1 MSVMRSA
8 TGGILSYMTRHRTA
22 ANLFLLIM
30 LLAGAVSFPQ
40 MRAQFFPDVIID
52 NVTVSVR
59 WDGAGPEDV
68 DRAIVQIVEP
78 ALLGIEGV
86 MSTSSTSSEGSAR
99 IRMEFEPGWDMAR
112 GTDDTQIAVD
122 SVASQFPED
131 ADDPRVARGFW
142 RDRVTDV
149 VISGPVGIEQ
159 LALFADEFVTRLF
172 ATGVTRASIRG
183 VAAGSTIVEVD
194 SLSLIRNDVSMAQI
208 ASAIAEEAQA
218 DPAGD
223 VAGAARIRTGVAKRG
238 ARDIGEIVLRSNADG
253 SALTVADVATVIEEG
268 VDRDRA
274 YFVGGASAISIRID
288 RSDQGDAIEIQ
299 AQVQEVAEAMI
310 ETLPPEVKVELI
322 RTRSEVISARLSIL
336 LENGLQGLGLVLL
349 LLFLFLNVRT
359 AFWVA
364 AGIPAAMSAAI
375 ALMYLSGLT
384 INIISLFA
392 LIITLGIVVDD
403 AIVIGEHA
411 DFRARVLGEVPM
423 EAAENA
429 AKRMFTPVFSATLTT
444 VIAFF
449 GLVAIG
455 GRFGDLI
462 ADIPFTVIVVLIA
475 SLAECFLVL
484 PNHMAHSITNS
495 NIIRWYD
502 WPSHIMNYLLDQFKK
517 FLFRPFIRFVI
528 WARYPVFAA
537 VVLALASQAVL
548 FINGDVQWRF
558 FNAPERSSITG
569 NFAMTPGAKRAD
581 SIVQM
586 RAFQTAVEE
595 VGATYEEKYGR
606 NPVDFAMAEI
616 GGNTG
621 RGLAGADT
629 KDPDQLGSIAV
640 ELIDADLRPYSSFA
654 FVADLQDAVRR
665 HPQVE
670 TISFRGWR
678 SGPGGDALDVQFSGA
693 NAETL
698 KAASE
703 ALKSALA
710 QYPEVSAVEDT
721 LAYDKEELILELT
734 AQGQSLGLTIDA
746 LGRVLR
752 NRLNG
757 MEAASF
763 PDGPRSAT
771 IRVEVPAG
779 ELTADFTD
787 RMLIR
792 TGTGDYVPLADIVT
806 VQQRT
811 GFSTVRRENGIQVI
825 SVTGDISEDDPVRAQ
840 AIITELEQT
849 ILPKIA
855 EETQVA
861 FNLAGLA
868 EQEDDFRNDATR
880 GLVLTL
886 AGIFMTLAWIFSSW
900 TRPLVVMAIIPFG
913 LVGTIFGHWW
923 HDIPMSLFSVI
934 GLIGMV
940 GIIINDS
947 IVLVTT
953 IDEYSKERGLFPAIL
968 DGVTDRLRPVLL
980 TTLTTVLGLS
990 PLLYET
996 SSAAQFLKPTV
1007 ITLVYGLGFGVV
1019 LVLIVVP
1026 ALMAMQA
1033 DVGAQVASFKRAWRG
1048 LSRGRG
1054 PRLPFAAAV
1063 VLVLA
1068 VFAMTLGS
1076 VMFNG
1081 GLPTLVLGLPMAA
1094 VLAPLQMGFV
1104 LFLVGS
1110 ACVLVAVYA
1119 LSALVLVLQLKR

>member
-86 MSTSSTSSEGSAR
+86 TSTSSTSSEGSAR

-112 GTDDTQIAVD
+112 GTDDTQLAVD

-149 VISGPVGIEQ
+149 VISGPVGVEQ

-194 SLSLIRNDVSMAQI
+194 SLSLIRNDISMAQI

-299 AQVQEVAEAMI
+299 AQVQGVAEAMI

-495 NIIRWYD
+495 SSIRWYD

-517 FLFRPFIRFVI
+517 LLFRPFIRFVI

-569 NFAMTPGAKRAD
+569 NFAMAPGAKRAD
-581 SIVQM
+581 SIAQM

-855 EETQVA
+855 EEIQVA

-1054 PRLPFAAAV
+1054 PRLPFATAV

-1076 VMFNG
+1076 AMLNG
-1081 GLPTLVLGLPMAA
+1081 GLPTLVLSLPMAA

-1119 LSALVLVLQLKR
+1119 LSALVLALQLKR

>member
-149 VISGPVGIEQ
+149 VISGPAGIEQ

-495 NIIRWYD
+495 NSIRWYD

-840 AIITELEQT
+840 AIITELEKT

>member
-1 MSVMRSA
+1 MSVMRNA

-22 ANLFLLIM
+22 ANLLLLIM

-40 MRAQFFPDVIID
+40 MRAQFFPDVVID

-86 MSTSSTSSEGSAR
+86 TSTSATSSEGSAR

-131 ADDPRVARGFW
+131 ADDPSVNRGFW

-149 VISGPVGIEQ
+149 VISGPVGVEQ

-172 ATGVTRASIRG
+172 AVGVTRSSIRG
-183 VAAGSTIVEVD
+183 IAAGSTIVEVD
-194 SLSLIRNDVSMAQI
+194 SLSLIRHDVSMAQI
-208 ASAIAEEAQA
+208 ASAIGEEANA

-223 VAGAARIRTGVAKRG
+223 VAGSARIRTGVAKRS
-238 ARDIGEIVLRSNADG
+238 ARDVAEIVLRSNADG
-253 SALTVADVATVIEEG
+253 SGLTVGDVASVIEEG
-268 VDRDRA
+268 VDRNRA
-274 YFVGGASAISIRID
+274 YFVSDAPAISIRID

-299 AQVQEVAEAMI
+299 AQVQAVAKVMM
-310 ETLPPEVKVELI
+310 ETLPPQVNIELI
-322 RTRSEVISARLSIL
+322 RTRSEAISARLAML

-364 AGIPAAMSAAI
+364 AGIPAAMAAAI

-384 INIISLFA
+384 INMISLFA

-403 AIVIGEHA
+403 AIVVGEHA
-411 DFRARVLGEVPM
+411 DFRARVLGETPM
-423 EAAENA
+423 VAAENA

-475 SLAECFLVL
+475 SLVECFLVL
-484 PNHMAHSITNS
+484 PNHMAHSISTGS
-495 NIIRWYD
+495 RIRWYD
-502 WPSHIMNYLLDQFKK
+502 LPSNMMNYLLDQFKK

-558 FNAPERSSITG
+558 FNAPERGSVTG
-569 NFAMTPGAKRAD
+569 NFAMAPGAKRAD
-581 SIVQM
+581 SIAQM
-586 RAFQTAVEE
+586 QAFQKAVEE
-595 VGATYEEKYGR
+595 VGATYTAKYGR
-606 NPVDFAMAEI
+606 SPIDFAMAEI

-629 KDPDQLGSIAV
+629 KEPDQLGSIAV

-665 HPQVE
+665 HPLVE

-693 NAETL
+693 SAQTL

-703 ALKSALA
+703 ALQTALT
-710 QYPEVSAVEDT
+710 QYPEVSAVEDN

-734 AQGQSLGLTIDA
+734 PQGQSLGLTIDT
-746 LGRVLR
+746 LGRILR

-757 MEAASF
+757 IEAASF

-792 TGTGDYVPLADIVT
+792 TAAGDYVPLADIVT
-806 VQQRT
+806 VQQRS

-825 SVTGDISEDDPVRAQ
+825 SVTGDISEDDPARAQ
-840 AIITELEQT
+840 AIMAELERT
-849 ILPKIA
+849 VLPKIA

-913 LVGTIFGHWW
+913 LVGTIYGHWW
-923 HDIPMSLFSVI
+923 HEVPLSLFSVI

-953 IDEYSKERGLFPAIL
+953 IDEYAKERGLYPAIL

-980 TTLTTVLGLS
+980 TTLTTILGLS

-996 SSAAQFLKPTV
+996 SSQAQFLKPTV
-1007 ITLVYGLGFGVV
+1007 ITLVYGLGFGVI

-1033 DVGAQVASFKRAWRG
+1033 DVGAQVASFKRALRG
-1048 LSRGRG
+1048 LLRGRG
-1054 PRLPFAAAV
+1054 PRLPFALALVAVLGVFAVTLGWVMLSGSLPV
-1063 VLVLA
+1063 VL
-1068 VFAMTLGS
+1068 LG
-1076 VMFNG
+1076 MP
-1081 GLPTLVLGLPMAA
+1081 LAA
-1094 VLAPLQMGFV
+1094 VLAPLQMGFLLFLAGSAVV
-1104 LFLVGS
+1104 LF
-1110 ACVLVAVYA
+1110 AVYA
-1119 LSALVLVLQLKR
+1119 LSALVLALQLKR

>member
-149 VISGPVGIEQ
+149 VISGPAGIEQ

-299 AQVQEVAEAMI
+299 AQVQGVAEAMI

-495 NIIRWYD
+495 NSIRWYD

-840 AIITELEQT
+840 AIITELEKT

-1119 LSALVLVLQLKR
+1119 LSALVLALQLKR

>member
-1 MSVMRSA
+1 MSVMRNA

-22 ANLFLLIM
+22 ANLLLLIM

-40 MRAQFFPDVIID
+40 MRAQFFPDVVID

-86 MSTSSTSSEGSAR
+86 TSTSATSSEGSAR

-131 ADDPRVARGFW
+131 ADDPSVNRGFW

-149 VISGPVGIEQ
+149 VISGPVGVEQ

-172 ATGVTRASIRG
+172 AVGVTRSSIRG
-183 VAAGSTIVEVD
+183 IAAGSTIVEVD
-194 SLSLIRNDVSMAQI
+194 SLSLIRHDVSMAQI
-208 ASAIAEEAQA
+208 ASAIGEEANA

-223 VAGAARIRTGVAKRG
+223 VAGSARIRTGVAKRS
-238 ARDIGEIVLRSNADG
+238 ARDVAEIVLRSNADG
-253 SALTVADVATVIEEG
+253 SGLTVGDVASVIEEG
-268 VDRDRA
+268 VDRNRA
-274 YFVGGASAISIRID
+274 YFVSDAPAISIRID

-299 AQVQEVAEAMI
+299 AQVQGVAKVMM
-310 ETLPPEVKVELI
+310 ETLPPLVNIELI
-322 RTRSEVISARLSIL
+322 RTRSEAISARLAML

-364 AGIPAAMSAAI
+364 AGIPAAMAAAI

-384 INIISLFA
+384 INMISLFA

-403 AIVIGEHA
+403 AIVVGEHA
-411 DFRARVLGEVPM
+411 DFRARVLGETPM
-423 EAAENA
+423 VAAENA

-475 SLAECFLVL
+475 SLVECFLVL
-484 PNHMAHSITNS
+484 PNHMAHSISTGS
-495 NIIRWYD
+495 RIRWYD
-502 WPSHIMNYLLDQFKK
+502 LPSNMMNYLLDQFKK

-558 FNAPERSSITG
+558 FNAPERGSVTG
-569 NFAMTPGAKRAD
+569 NFAMAPGAKRAD
-581 SIVQM
+581 SIAQM
-586 RAFQTAVEE
+586 QAFQKAVEE
-595 VGATYEEKYGR
+595 VGATYTAKYGR
-606 NPVDFAMAEI
+606 SPIDFAMAEI

-629 KDPDQLGSIAV
+629 KEPDQLGSIAV

-665 HPQVE
+665 HPLVE

-693 NAETL
+693 SAQTL

-703 ALKSALA
+703 ALQTALT

-734 AQGQSLGLTIDA
+734 PQGQSLGLTIDT
-746 LGRVLR
+746 LGRTLR

-757 MEAASF
+757 IEAASF

-792 TGTGDYVPLADIVT
+792 TAAGDYVPLADIVT
-806 VQQRT
+806 VQQRS

-840 AIITELEQT
+840 AIVAELEET

-913 LVGTIFGHWW
+913 LVGTIYGHWW
-923 HDIPMSLFSVI
+923 HEVPLSLFSVI

-953 IDEYSKERGLFPAIL
+953 IDEYAKERGLYPAIL

-996 SSAAQFLKPTV
+996 SSQAQFLKPTV
-1007 ITLVYGLGFGVV
+1007 ITLVYGLGFGVI

-1033 DVGAQVASFKRAWRG
+1033 DVGAQVASFKRALRG
-1048 LSRGRG
+1048 LLRGRG
-1054 PRLPFAAAV
+1054 PRLPFALALVAVLGVFAVTLGWVMLSGSLPV
-1063 VLVLA
+1063 VL
-1068 VFAMTLGS
+1068 LG
-1076 VMFNG
+1076 MP
-1081 GLPTLVLGLPMAA
+1081 LAA
-1094 VLAPLQMGFV
+1094 VLAPLQMGFLLFLAGSAVV
-1104 LFLVGS
+1104 LF
-1110 ACVLVAVYA
+1110 AVYA
-1119 LSALVLVLQLKR
+1119 LSALVLALQLKR

>member
-1 MSVMRSA
+1 MSVMRNA

-22 ANLFLLIM
+22 ANLLLLIM

-68 DRAIVQIVEP
+68 DRAIVQILEP
-78 ALLGIEGV
+78 VLLGIEGV
-86 MSTSSTSSEGSAR
+86 TSTSAKSSEGSAR
-99 IRMEFEPGWDMAR
+99 ILMEFEPGWDMAR

-122 SVASQFPED
+122 SVANQFPDD
-131 ADDPRVARGFW
+131 ADDPRVSRGFW

-149 VISGPVGIEQ
+149 VISGPVGVEQ

-172 ATGVTRASIRG
+172 AAGVTRSSIRG

-194 SLSLIRNDVSMAQI
+194 SLSLIRHDVSMAQI
-208 ASAIAEEAQA
+208 ASAIGEEAKA

-223 VAGAARIRTGVAKRG
+223 VAGSARIRTGVAKRS
-238 ARDIGEIVLRSNADG
+238 ARDVAEIVLRSNADG
-253 SALTVADVATVIEEG
+253 SGLTVGDVASVIEEG
-268 VDRDRA
+268 VDRNRA
-274 YFVGGASAISIRID
+274 YFVGDASAISIRID
-288 RSDQGDAIEIQ
+288 RSNQGDAIEIQ
-299 AQVQEVAEAMI
+299 AQVQGVAEAMM
-310 ETLPPEVKVELI
+310 ETLPPQVNVELI
-322 RTRSEVISARLSIL
+322 RTRSEAISARLAML

-364 AGIPAAMSAAI
+364 AGIPAAMAAAI

-384 INIISLFA
+384 INMISLFA

-403 AIVIGEHA
+403 AIVVGEHA
-411 DFRARVLGEVPM
+411 DFRARVLGETPM
-423 EAAENA
+423 VAAENA

-484 PNHMAHSITNS
+484 PNHMAHSISTS
-495 NIIRWYD
+495 GRIRWYD
-502 WPSHIMNYLLDQFKK
+502 LPSHMMNYLLDQFKK
-517 FLFRPFIRFVI
+517 FLFRPFIRFII

-558 FNAPERSSITG
+558 FNAPERGSVTG
-569 NFAMTPGAKRAD
+569 NFAMAPGATRAD
-581 SIVQM
+581 SIAQM
-586 RAFQTAVEE
+586 QAFQKAVEE
-595 VGATYEEKYGR
+595 VGATYTEKYGR
-606 NPVDFAMAEI
+606 SPVDFAMAEI

-629 KDPDQLGSIAV
+629 KEPDQLGSIAV

-665 HPQVE
+665 HPLVE

-693 NAETL
+693 SAQTL

-703 ALKSALA
+703 ALQTALA

-734 AQGQSLGLTIDA
+734 PQGQSLGLTIDT
-746 LGRVLR
+746 LGRILR

-757 MEAASF
+757 IEAASF

-771 IRVEVPAG
+771 IRVEVPTG

-792 TGTGDYVPLADIVT
+792 TAAGDYVPLADIVT
-806 VQQRT
+806 VQQRS

-825 SVTGDISEDDPVRAQ
+825 SVTGDISEDDPARAQ
-840 AIITELEQT
+840 SIIAELEET

-913 LVGTIFGHWW
+913 LVGTIYGHWW
-923 HDIPMSLFSVI
+923 HEIPLSLFSVI

-953 IDEYSKERGLFPAIL
+953 IDEYAKERGLFPAIL

-996 SSAAQFLKPTV
+996 SSQAQFLKPTV
-1007 ITLVYGLGFGVV
+1007 ITLVYGLGFGVI

-1033 DVGAQVASFKRAWRG
+1033 DVGAQVASFKRALRG
-1048 LSRGRG
+1048 LLRGRG
-1054 PRLPFAAAV
+1054 PRLPFALALVAV
-1063 VLVLA
+1063 LGIFA
-1068 VFAMTLGS
+1068 VTLGW
-1076 VMFNG
+1076 VMLSG
-1081 GLPTLVLGLPMAA
+1081 GLPVVLLGMPLAA

-1104 LFLVGS
+1104 LFLAGS
-1110 ACVLVAVYA
+1110 AVVLFAVYA
-1119 LSALVLVLQLKR
+1119 LSALVLALQLKR

>member
-149 VISGPVGIEQ
+149 VISGPAGIEQ

-299 AQVQEVAEAMI
+299 AQVQGVAEAMI

-495 NIIRWYD
+495 NSIRWYD

-1119 LSALVLVLQLKR
+1119 LSALVLALQLKR

>member
-1 MSVMRSA
+1 MSVMRKA

-22 ANLFLLIM
+22 ANLLLLIM

-68 DRAIVQIVEP
+68 DRAIVQILEP
-78 ALLGIEGV
+78 VLLGIEGV
-86 MSTSSTSSEGSAR
+86 TSTSAKSSEGSAR
-99 IRMEFEPGWDMAR
+99 ILMEFEPGWDMAR

-122 SVASQFPED
+122 SVANQFPGD
-131 ADDPRVARGFW
+131 ADDPRVSRGFW

-149 VISGPVGIEQ
+149 VISGPVGVEQ

-172 ATGVTRASIRG
+172 AAGVTRSSIRG

-194 SLSLIRNDVSMAQI
+194 SLSLIRYDVSMAQI
-208 ASAIAEEAQA
+208 ASAIGEEAKA

-223 VAGAARIRTGVAKRG
+223 VAGSARIRTGVAKRS
-238 ARDIGEIVLRSNADG
+238 ARDVAEIVLRSNADG
-253 SALTVADVATVIEEG
+253 SGLTVGDVASVIEEG
-268 VDRDRA
+268 VDRNRA
-274 YFVGGASAISIRID
+274 YFVGDASAISIRID
-288 RSDQGDAIEIQ
+288 RSNQGDAIEIQ
-299 AQVQEVAEAMI
+299 AQVQGVAEAMM
-310 ETLPPEVKVELI
+310 ETLPPQVNVELI
-322 RTRSEVISARLSIL
+322 RTRSEAISARLAML

-364 AGIPAAMSAAI
+364 AGIPAAMAAAI

-384 INIISLFA
+384 INMISLFA

-403 AIVIGEHA
+403 AIVVGEHA
-411 DFRARVLGEVPM
+411 DFRARVLGETPM
-423 EAAENA
+423 VAAENA

-484 PNHMAHSITNS
+484 PNHMAHSISTS
-495 NIIRWYD
+495 GRIRWYD
-502 WPSHIMNYLLDQFKK
+502 LPSHMMNYLLDQFKK
-517 FLFRPFIRFVI
+517 FLFRPFIRFII

-558 FNAPERSSITG
+558 FNAPERGSVTG
-569 NFAMTPGAKRAD
+569 NFAMAPGATRAD
-581 SIVQM
+581 SIAQM
-586 RAFQTAVEE
+586 QAFQKAVEE
-595 VGATYEEKYGR
+595 VGATYTEKYGR
-606 NPVDFAMAEI
+606 SPVDFAMAEI

-629 KDPDQLGSIAV
+629 KEPDQLGSIAV

-665 HPQVE
+665 HPLVE

-693 NAETL
+693 SAQTL

-703 ALKSALA
+703 ALQTALA

-734 AQGQSLGLTIDA
+734 PQGQSLGLTIDT
-746 LGRVLR
+746 LGRILR

-757 MEAASF
+757 IEAASF

-771 IRVEVPAG
+771 IRVEVPTG

-792 TGTGDYVPLADIVT
+792 TAAGDYVPLADIVT
-806 VQQRT
+806 VQQRS

-825 SVTGDISEDDPVRAQ
+825 SVTGDISEDDPARAQ
-840 AIITELEQT
+840 AIIAELEET

-913 LVGTIFGHWW
+913 LVGTIYGHWW
-923 HDIPMSLFSVI
+923 HEIPLSLFSVI

-953 IDEYSKERGLFPAIL
+953 IDEYAKERGLFPAIL

-996 SSAAQFLKPTV
+996 SSQAQFLKPTV
-1007 ITLVYGLGFGVV
+1007 ITLVYGLGFGVI

-1033 DVGAQVASFKRAWRG
+1033 DVGAQVASFKRALRG
-1048 LSRGRG
+1048 LLRGRG
-1054 PRLPFAAAV
+1054 PRLPFALALVAV
-1063 VLVLA
+1063 LGIFA
-1068 VFAMTLGS
+1068 VTLGW
-1076 VMFNG
+1076 VMLSG
-1081 GLPTLVLGLPMAA
+1081 GLPVVLLGMPLAA

-1104 LFLVGS
+1104 LFLAGS
-1110 ACVLVAVYA
+1110 AVVLFAVYA
-1119 LSALVLVLQLKR
+1119 LSALVLALQLKR

>member
-149 VISGPVGIEQ
+149 VISGPAGIEQ

-253 SALTVADVATVIEEG
+253 STLTVVDVAAVIEEG

-495 NIIRWYD
+495 NSIRWYD

-581 SIVQM
+581 SITQM

-1110 ACVLVAVYA
+1110 AGVLVAVYA
-1119 LSALVLVLQLKR
+1119 LSALVLALQLKR

>member
-1 MSVMRSA
+1 MSVMRNA

-22 ANLFLLIM
+22 ANLLLLIM

-86 MSTSSTSSEGSAR
+86 TGTSSASSEGSAR

-112 GTDDTQIAVD
+112 GTADTQIAVD
-122 SVASQFPED
+122 SVANQFPED
-131 ADDPRVARGFW
+131 ADDPRVTRGFW

-149 VISGPVGIEQ
+149 VISGPVGVEQ
-159 LALFADEFVTRLF
+159 LALFADEFVARLF

-194 SLSLIRNDVSMAQI
+194 SLSLIRHDVSMAQI

-238 ARDIGEIVLRSNADG
+238 ARDIGKIVLRSNADG
-253 SALTVADVATVIEEG
+253 SALTVANVATVIEEG

-274 YFVGGASAISIRID
+274 YFVGQSSAISIRID

-310 ETLPPEVKVELI
+310 EILPPEVKVELI
-322 RTRSEVISARLSIL
+322 RTRSEAISARLSIL

-364 AGIPAAMSAAI
+364 AGIPAAMAAAI

-384 INIISLFA
+384 INMISLFA

-403 AIVIGEHA
+403 AIVVGEHA
-411 DFRARVLGEVPM
+411 DFRARVLGEAPM
-423 EAAENA
+423 AAAENA

-484 PNHMAHSITNS
+484 PNHMAHSITTS
-495 NIIRWYD
+495 SRIRWYD

-517 FLFRPFIRFVI
+517 LLFRPFIRLVI

-558 FNAPERSSITG
+558 FNAPEQGSVTG
-569 NFAMTPGAKRAD
+569 NFAMAPGATRAD
-581 SIVQM
+581 SIAQM

-595 VGATYEEKYGR
+595 VGATYEKKYGR

-654 FVADLQDAVRR
+654 FVADLQDAVRS

-734 AQGQSLGLTIDA
+734 PQGQSLGLTIDA

-757 MEAASF
+757 IEAASF

-792 TGTGDYVPLADIVT
+792 TAAGEYVPLADIVT

-811 GFSTVRRENGIQVI
+811 GFSTVRRQNGIQVI
-825 SVTGDISEDDPVRAQ
+825 SVTGDISEDDPARAQ
-840 AIITELEQT
+840 AILTELVQT
-849 ILPKIA
+849 VLPRIA

-868 EQEDDFRNDATR
+868 EQEDDFRNDAMR

-923 HDIPMSLFSVI
+923 HDIPLSLFSVI

-996 SSAAQFLKPTV
+996 SSQAQFLKPTV
-1007 ITLVYGLGFGVV
+1007 ITLVYGLGFGFV

-1048 LSRGRG
+1048 LSRGCG

-1081 GLPTLVLGLPMAA
+1081 GLPTLMLGLPMAA

-1119 LSALVLVLQLKR
+1119 LSALVLALQLKR

>member
-149 VISGPVGIEQ
+149 VISGPAGIEQ

-495 NIIRWYD
+495 NSIRWYD

-792 TGTGDYVPLADIVT
+792 TGTGNYVPLADIVT

>member
-112 GTDDTQIAVD
+112 GTDDTQLAVD

-149 VISGPVGIEQ
+149 VISGPVGVEQ

-299 AQVQEVAEAMI
+299 AQVQGVAEAMI

-495 NIIRWYD
+495 TSIRWYD

-569 NFAMTPGAKRAD
+569 NFAMAPGAKRAD
-581 SIVQM
+581 SIAQM

-855 EETQVA
+855 EEIQVA

-1054 PRLPFAAAV
+1054 PRLPFATAV

-1076 VMFNG
+1076 AMLNG
-1081 GLPTLVLGLPMAA
+1081 GLPTLVLSLPMAA

-1119 LSALVLVLQLKR
+1119 LSALVLALQLKR

>member
-1 MSVMRSA
+1 
-8 TGGILSYMTRHRTA
+8 
-22 ANLFLLIM
+22 
-30 LLAGAVSFPQ
+30 
-40 MRAQFFPDVIID
+40 
-52 NVTVSVR
+52 
-59 WDGAGPEDV
+59 
-68 DRAIVQIVEP
+68 
-78 ALLGIEGV
+78 
-86 MSTSSTSSEGSAR
+86 
-99 IRMEFEPGWDMAR
+99 
-112 GTDDTQIAVD
+112 
-122 SVASQFPED
+122 
-131 ADDPRVARGFW
+131 
-142 RDRVTDV
+142 
-149 VISGPVGIEQ
+149 
-159 LALFADEFVTRLF
+159 
-172 ATGVTRASIRG
+172 
-183 VAAGSTIVEVD
+183 
-194 SLSLIRNDVSMAQI
+194 
-208 ASAIAEEAQA
+208 
-218 DPAGD
+218 
-223 VAGAARIRTGVAKRG
+223 
-238 ARDIGEIVLRSNADG
+238 
-253 SALTVADVATVIEEG
+253 
-268 VDRDRA
+268 
-274 YFVGGASAISIRID
+274 
-288 RSDQGDAIEIQ
+288 
-299 AQVQEVAEAMI
+299 
-310 ETLPPEVKVELI
+310 
-322 RTRSEVISARLSIL
+322 
-336 LENGLQGLGLVLL
+336 
-349 LLFLFLNVRT
+349 
-359 AFWVA
+359 
-364 AGIPAAMSAAI
+364 
-375 ALMYLSGLT
+375 
-384 INIISLFA
+384 
-392 LIITLGIVVDD
+392 
-403 AIVIGEHA
+403 
-411 DFRARVLGEVPM
+411 
-423 EAAENA
+423 
-429 AKRMFTPVFSATLTT
+429 
-444 VIAFF
+444 
-449 GLVAIG
+449 
-455 GRFGDLI
+455 
-462 ADIPFTVIVVLIA
+462 
-475 SLAECFLVL
+475 
-484 PNHMAHSITNS
+484 
-495 NIIRWYD
+495 
-502 WPSHIMNYLLDQFKK
+502 MNYLLDQFKK

-569 NFAMTPGAKRAD
+569 NFAMAPGAKRAD
-581 SIVQM
+581 SIAQM

-1063 VLVLA
+1063 VAVLT

-1119 LSALVLVLQLKR
+1119 LSALVLALQLKR

>member
-112 GTDDTQIAVD
+112 GTDDTQLAVD

-149 VISGPVGIEQ
+149 VISGPVGVEQ

-299 AQVQEVAEAMI
+299 AQVQEVAEAMN

-495 NIIRWYD
+495 TSIRWYD

-569 NFAMTPGAKRAD
+569 NFAMAPGAKRAD
-581 SIVQM
+581 SIAQM

-1054 PRLPFAAAV
+1054 PRLPFATAV

-1076 VMFNG
+1076 AMLNG
-1081 GLPTLVLGLPMAA
+1081 GLPTLVLSLPMAA

-1119 LSALVLVLQLKR
+1119 LSALVLALQLKR

>member
-1 MSVMRSA
+1 MSVMRNA

-22 ANLFLLIM
+22 ANLLLLIM

-40 MRAQFFPDVIID
+40 MRAQFFPDVVID

-86 MSTSSTSSEGSAR
+86 TSTSATSSEGSAR

-131 ADDPRVARGFW
+131 ADDPSVNRGFW

-149 VISGPVGIEQ
+149 VISGPVGVEQ

-172 ATGVTRASIRG
+172 AVGVTRSSIRG
-183 VAAGSTIVEVD
+183 IAAGSTIVEVD
-194 SLSLIRNDVSMAQI
+194 SLSLIRHDVSMAQI
-208 ASAIAEEAQA
+208 ASAIGEEANA

-223 VAGAARIRTGVAKRG
+223 VAGSARIRTGVAKRS
-238 ARDIGEIVLRSNADG
+238 ARDVAEIVLRSNADG
-253 SALTVADVATVIEEG
+253 SGLTVGDVASVIEEG
-268 VDRDRA
+268 VDRNRA
-274 YFVGGASAISIRID
+274 YFVSDAPAISIRID

-299 AQVQEVAEAMI
+299 AQVQGVAKVMM
-310 ETLPPEVKVELI
+310 ETLPPQVNIELI
-322 RTRSEVISARLSIL
+322 RTRSEAISARLAML

-364 AGIPAAMSAAI
+364 AGIPAAMAAAI

-384 INIISLFA
+384 INMISLFA

-403 AIVIGEHA
+403 AIVVGEHA
-411 DFRARVLGEVPM
+411 DFRARVLGETPM
-423 EAAENA
+423 VAAENA

-475 SLAECFLVL
+475 SLVECFLVL
-484 PNHMAHSITNS
+484 PNHMAHSISTGS
-495 NIIRWYD
+495 RIRWYD
-502 WPSHIMNYLLDQFKK
+502 LPSNMMNYLLDQFKK

-558 FNAPERSSITG
+558 FNAPERGSVTG
-569 NFAMTPGAKRAD
+569 NFAMAPGAKRAD
-581 SIVQM
+581 SIAQM
-586 RAFQTAVEE
+586 QAFQKAVEE
-595 VGATYEEKYGR
+595 VGATYTAKYGR
-606 NPVDFAMAEI
+606 SPIDFAMAEI

-629 KDPDQLGSIAV
+629 KEPDQLGSIAV

-665 HPQVE
+665 HPLVE

-693 NAETL
+693 SAQTL

-703 ALKSALA
+703 ALQTALT

-734 AQGQSLGLTIDA
+734 PQGQSLGLTIDT
-746 LGRVLR
+746 LGRILR

-757 MEAASF
+757 IEAASF

-792 TGTGDYVPLADIVT
+792 TAAGDYVPLADIVT
-806 VQQRT
+806 VQQRS

-825 SVTGDISEDDPVRAQ
+825 SVTGDISEDDPARAQ
-840 AIITELEQT
+840 AIMAELEKT

-913 LVGTIFGHWW
+913 LVGTIYGHWW
-923 HDIPMSLFSVI
+923 HEVPLSLFSVI

-953 IDEYSKERGLFPAIL
+953 IDEYAKERGLYPAIL

-996 SSAAQFLKPTV
+996 SSQAQFLKPTV
-1007 ITLVYGLGFGVV
+1007 ITLVYGLGFGVI

-1033 DVGAQVASFKRAWRG
+1033 DVGAQVASFKRALRG
-1048 LSRGRG
+1048 LLRGRG
-1054 PRLPFAAAV
+1054 PRLPFALALVAV
-1063 VLVLA
+1063 LGIFA
-1068 VFAMTLGS
+1068 VTLGW
-1076 VMFNG
+1076 VMFSG
-1081 GLPTLVLGLPMAA
+1081 GLPVVLLGMPLAA
-1094 VLAPLQMGFV
+1094 VLAPLQMGFLLFLAGSAVV
-1104 LFLVGS
+1104 LF
-1110 ACVLVAVYA
+1110 AVYA
-1119 LSALVLVLQLKR
+1119 LSALVLALQLKR

>member
-149 VISGPVGIEQ
+149 VISGPAGIEQ

-495 NIIRWYD
+495 NSIRWYD

-1110 ACVLVAVYA
+1110 ACVLVAIYA
-1119 LSALVLVLQLKR
+1119 LSALVLALQLKR

>member
-1 MSVMRSA
+1 M
-8 TGGILSYMTRHRTA
+8 Y
-22 ANLFLLIM
+22 
-30 LLAGAVSFPQ
+30 
-40 MRAQFFPDVIID
+40 
-52 NVTVSVR
+52 
-59 WDGAGPEDV
+59 
-68 DRAIVQIVEP
+68 
-78 ALLGIEGV
+78 
-86 MSTSSTSSEGSAR
+86 
-99 IRMEFEPGWDMAR
+99 
-112 GTDDTQIAVD
+112 
-122 SVASQFPED
+122 
-131 ADDPRVARGFW
+131 
-142 RDRVTDV
+142 
-149 VISGPVGIEQ
+149 
-159 LALFADEFVTRLF
+159 
-172 ATGVTRASIRG
+172 
-183 VAAGSTIVEVD
+183 
-194 SLSLIRNDVSMAQI
+194 
-208 ASAIAEEAQA
+208 
-218 DPAGD
+218 
-223 VAGAARIRTGVAKRG
+223 KR
-238 ARDIGEIVLRSNADG
+238 
-253 SALTVADVATVIEEG
+253 
-268 VDRDRA
+268 
-274 YFVGGASAISIRID
+274 
-288 RSDQGDAIEIQ
+288 Q
-299 AQVQEVAEAMI
+299 
-310 ETLPPEVKVELI
+310 
-322 RTRSEVISARLSIL
+322 
-336 LENGLQGLGLVLL
+336 
-349 LLFLFLNVRT
+349 
-359 AFWVA
+359 
-364 AGIPAAMSAAI
+364 
-375 ALMYLSGLT
+375 
-384 INIISLFA
+384 
-392 LIITLGIVVDD
+392 
-403 AIVIGEHA
+403 
-411 DFRARVLGEVPM
+411 
-423 EAAENA
+423 
-429 AKRMFTPVFSATLTT
+429 
-444 VIAFF
+444 
-449 GLVAIG
+449 
-455 GRFGDLI
+455 
-462 ADIPFTVIVVLIA
+462 
-475 SLAECFLVL
+475 
-484 PNHMAHSITNS
+484 
-495 NIIRWYD
+495 
-502 WPSHIMNYLLDQFKK
+502 
-517 FLFRPFIRFVI
+517 
-528 WARYPVFAA
+528 
-537 VVLALASQAVL
+537 
-548 FINGDVQWRF
+548 
-558 FNAPERSSITG
+558 
-569 NFAMTPGAKRAD
+569 
-581 SIVQM
+581 
-586 RAFQTAVEE
+586 VEE

-855 EETQVA
+855 EEIQVA

-1063 VLVLA
+1063 VAVLT

-1119 LSALVLVLQLKR
+1119 LSALVLALQLKR

>member
-149 VISGPVGIEQ
+149 VISGPAGIEQ

-495 NIIRWYD
+495 NSIRWYD

-1119 LSALVLVLQLKR
+1119 LSALVLALQLKR

>member
-1 MSVMRSA
+1 MSVMRNA

-22 ANLFLLIM
+22 ANLLLLIM

-40 MRAQFFPDVIID
+40 MRAQFFPDVVID

-86 MSTSSTSSEGSAR
+86 TSTSATSSEGSAR

-131 ADDPRVARGFW
+131 ADDPSVNRGFW

-149 VISGPVGIEQ
+149 VISGPVGVEQ

-172 ATGVTRASIRG
+172 AVGVTRSSIRG
-183 VAAGSTIVEVD
+183 IAAGSTIVEVD
-194 SLSLIRNDVSMAQI
+194 SLSLIRHDVSMAQI
-208 ASAIAEEAQA
+208 ASAIGEEANA

-223 VAGAARIRTGVAKRG
+223 VAGSARIRTGVAKRT
-238 ARDIGEIVLRSNADG
+238 ARDVAEIVLRSNADG
-253 SALTVADVATVIEEG
+253 SGLTVGDVASVIEEG
-268 VDRDRA
+268 VDRNRA
-274 YFVGGASAISIRID
+274 YFVSDAPAISIRID

-299 AQVQEVAEAMI
+299 AQVQAVAKVMM
-310 ETLPPEVKVELI
+310 ETLPPQVNIELI
-322 RTRSEVISARLSIL
+322 RTRSEAISARLAML

-364 AGIPAAMSAAI
+364 AGIPAAMAAAI

-384 INIISLFA
+384 INMISLFA

-403 AIVIGEHA
+403 AIVVGEHA
-411 DFRARVLGEVPM
+411 DFRARVLGETPIV
-423 EAAENA
+423 AAENA

-475 SLAECFLVL
+475 SLVECFLVL
-484 PNHMAHSITNS
+484 PNHMAHSISTGS
-495 NIIRWYD
+495 RIRWYD
-502 WPSHIMNYLLDQFKK
+502 LPSNMMNYLLDQFKK

-558 FNAPERSSITG
+558 FNAPERGSVTG
-569 NFAMTPGAKRAD
+569 NFAMAPGAKRAD
-581 SIVQM
+581 SIAQM
-586 RAFQTAVEE
+586 QAFQKAVEE
-595 VGATYEEKYGR
+595 VGATYTAKYGR
-606 NPVDFAMAEI
+606 SPIDFAMAEI

-629 KDPDQLGSIAV
+629 KEPDQLGSIAV

-665 HPQVE
+665 HPLVE

-693 NAETL
+693 SAQTL

-703 ALKSALA
+703 ALQTALT

-734 AQGQSLGLTIDA
+734 PQGQSLGLTIDT
-746 LGRVLR
+746 LGRILR

-757 MEAASF
+757 IEAASF

-792 TGTGDYVPLADIVT
+792 TAAGDYVPLADIVT
-806 VQQRT
+806 VQQRS

-825 SVTGDISEDDPVRAQ
+825 SVTGDISEDDPARAQ
-840 AIITELEQT
+840 AIMAELEKT

-913 LVGTIFGHWW
+913 LVGTIYGHWW
-923 HDIPMSLFSVI
+923 HEVPLSLFSVI

-953 IDEYSKERGLFPAIL
+953 IDEYAKERGLYPAIL

-996 SSAAQFLKPTV
+996 SSQAQFLKPTV
-1007 ITLVYGLGFGVV
+1007 ITLVYGLGFGVI

-1033 DVGAQVASFKRAWRG
+1033 DVGAQVASFKRALRG
-1048 LSRGRG
+1048 LLRGRG
-1054 PRLPFAAAV
+1054 PRLPFALALVAV
-1063 VLVLA
+1063 LG
-1068 VFAMTLGS
+1068 VFAVTLGW
-1076 VMFNG
+1076 VMLSG
-1081 GLPTLVLGLPMAA
+1081 GLPVVLLGMPLAA
-1094 VLAPLQMGFV
+1094 VLAPLQMGFLLFLAGSAVV
-1104 LFLVGS
+1104 LF
-1110 ACVLVAVYA
+1110 AVYA
-1119 LSALVLVLQLKR
+1119 LSALVLALQLKR

>member
-86 MSTSSTSSEGSAR
+86 TSTSSTSSEGSAR

-112 GTDDTQIAVD
+112 GTDDTQLAVD

-149 VISGPVGIEQ
+149 VISGPVGVEQ

-299 AQVQEVAEAMI
+299 AQVQGVAEAMI

-495 NIIRWYD
+495 TSIRWYD

-569 NFAMTPGAKRAD
+569 NFAMAPGAKRAD
-581 SIVQM
+581 SIAQM

-806 VQQRT
+806 VRQRT

-855 EETQVA
+855 EEIQVA

-1054 PRLPFAAAV
+1054 PRLPFATAV

-1076 VMFNG
+1076 AMLNG
-1081 GLPTLVLGLPMAA
+1081 GLPTLVLSLPMAA

-1119 LSALVLVLQLKR
+1119 LSALVLALQLKR

>member
-1 MSVMRSA
+1 
-8 TGGILSYMTRHRTA
+8 
-22 ANLFLLIM
+22 M

-68 DRAIVQIVEP
+68 DRAIVQILEP
-78 ALLGIEGV
+78 VLLGIEGV
-86 MSTSSTSSEGSAR
+86 TSTSAKSSEGSAR
-99 IRMEFEPGWDMAR
+99 ILMEFEPGWDMAR

-122 SVASQFPED
+122 SVANQFPGD
-131 ADDPRVARGFW
+131 ADDPRVSRGFW

-149 VISGPVGIEQ
+149 VISGPVGVEQ

-172 ATGVTRASIRG
+172 AAGVTRSSIRG

-194 SLSLIRNDVSMAQI
+194 SLSLIRHDVSMAQI
-208 ASAIAEEAQA
+208 ASAIGEEAKA

-223 VAGAARIRTGVAKRG
+223 VAGSARIRTGVAKRS
-238 ARDIGEIVLRSNADG
+238 ARDVAKIVLRSNADG
-253 SALTVADVATVIEEG
+253 SGLTVGDVASVIEEG
-268 VDRDRA
+268 VDRNRA
-274 YFVGGASAISIRID
+274 YFVGDASAISIRID
-288 RSDQGDAIEIQ
+288 RSNQGDAIEIQ
-299 AQVQEVAEAMI
+299 AQVQGVAEAMM
-310 ETLPPEVKVELI
+310 ETLPPQVNVELI
-322 RTRSEVISARLSIL
+322 RTRSEAISARLAML

-364 AGIPAAMSAAI
+364 AGIPAAMAAAI

-384 INIISLFA
+384 INMISLFA

-403 AIVIGEHA
+403 AIVVGEHA
-411 DFRARVLGEVPM
+411 DFRARVLGETPM
-423 EAAENA
+423 VAAENA

-484 PNHMAHSITNS
+484 PNHMAHSISTS
-495 NIIRWYD
+495 GRIRWYD
-502 WPSHIMNYLLDQFKK
+502 LPSHMMNYLLDQFKK
-517 FLFRPFIRFVI
+517 FLFRPFIRFII

-558 FNAPERSSITG
+558 FNAPERGSVTG
-569 NFAMTPGAKRAD
+569 NFAMAPGATRAD
-581 SIVQM
+581 SIAQM
-586 RAFQTAVEE
+586 QAFQKAVEE
-595 VGATYEEKYGR
+595 VGATYTEKYGR
-606 NPVDFAMAEI
+606 SPVDFAMAEI

-629 KDPDQLGSIAV
+629 KEPDQLGSIAV

-665 HPQVE
+665 HPLVE

-693 NAETL
+693 SAQTL

-703 ALKSALA
+703 ALQTALA

-734 AQGQSLGLTIDA
+734 PQGQSLGLTIDT
-746 LGRVLR
+746 LGRILR

-757 MEAASF
+757 IEAASF

-771 IRVEVPAG
+771 IRVEVPTG

-792 TGTGDYVPLADIVT
+792 TAAGDYVPLADIVT
-806 VQQRT
+806 VQQRS

-825 SVTGDISEDDPVRAQ
+825 SVTGDISEDDPARAQ
-840 AIITELEQT
+840 SIIAELEET

-913 LVGTIFGHWW
+913 LVGTIYGHWW
-923 HDIPMSLFSVI
+923 HEIPLSLFSVI

-953 IDEYSKERGLFPAIL
+953 IDEYAKERGLFPAIL

-996 SSAAQFLKPTV
+996 SSQAQFLKPTV
-1007 ITLVYGLGFGVV
+1007 ITLVYGLGFGVI

-1033 DVGAQVASFKRAWRG
+1033 DVGAQVASFKRALRG
-1048 LSRGRG
+1048 LLRGRG
-1054 PRLPFAAAV
+1054 PSLPFALALVAV
-1063 VLVLA
+1063 LGIFA
-1068 VFAMTLGS
+1068 VTLGW
-1076 VMFNG
+1076 VMLSG
-1081 GLPTLVLGLPMAA
+1081 GLPVVLLGMPLAA

-1104 LFLVGS
+1104 LFLAGS
-1110 ACVLVAVYA
+1110 AVVLFAVYA
-1119 LSALVLVLQLKR
+1119 LSALVLALQLKR

>member
-1 MSVMRSA
+1 MSVMRNA

-22 ANLFLLIM
+22 ANLLLLIM

-40 MRAQFFPDVIID
+40 MRAQFFPDVVID

-86 MSTSSTSSEGSAR
+86 TSTSATSSEGSAR

-131 ADDPRVARGFW
+131 ADDPSVNRGFW

-149 VISGPVGIEQ
+149 VISGPVGVEQ

-172 ATGVTRASIRG
+172 AVGVTRSSIRG
-183 VAAGSTIVEVD
+183 IAAGSTIVEVD
-194 SLSLIRNDVSMAQI
+194 SLSLIRHDVSMAQI
-208 ASAIAEEAQA
+208 ASAIGEEANA

-223 VAGAARIRTGVAKRG
+223 VAGSARIRTGVAKRS
-238 ARDIGEIVLRSNADG
+238 ARDVAEIVLRSNADG
-253 SALTVADVATVIEEG
+253 SGLTVGDVASVIEEG
-268 VDRDRA
+268 VDRNRA
-274 YFVGGASAISIRID
+274 YFVSDAPAISIRID

-299 AQVQEVAEAMI
+299 AQVQAVAKVMM
-310 ETLPPEVKVELI
+310 ETLPPQVNIELI
-322 RTRSEVISARLSIL
+322 RTRSEAISGRLAML

-364 AGIPAAMSAAI
+364 AGIPAAMAAAI

-384 INIISLFA
+384 INMISLFA

-403 AIVIGEHA
+403 AIVVGEHA
-411 DFRARVLGEVPM
+411 DFRARVLGETPM
-423 EAAENA
+423 VAAENA

-475 SLAECFLVL
+475 SLVECFLVL
-484 PNHMAHSITNS
+484 PNHMAHSISTGS
-495 NIIRWYD
+495 RIRWYD
-502 WPSHIMNYLLDQFKK
+502 LPSNMMNYLLDQFKK

-558 FNAPERSSITG
+558 FNAPERGSVTG
-569 NFAMTPGAKRAD
+569 NFAMAPGAKRAD
-581 SIVQM
+581 SIAQM
-586 RAFQTAVEE
+586 QAFQKAVEE
-595 VGATYEEKYGR
+595 VGATYTAKYGR
-606 NPVDFAMAEI
+606 SPIDFAMAEI

-629 KDPDQLGSIAV
+629 KEPDQLGSIAV

-665 HPQVE
+665 HPLVE

-693 NAETL
+693 SAQTL

-703 ALKSALA
+703 ALQTALT

-734 AQGQSLGLTIDA
+734 PQGQSLGLTIDA
-746 LGRVLR
+746 LGRILR

-757 MEAASF
+757 IEAASF

-792 TGTGDYVPLADIVT
+792 TAAGDYVPLADIVT
-806 VQQRT
+806 VQQRS

-825 SVTGDISEDDPVRAQ
+825 SVTGDISEDDPARAQ
-840 AIITELEQT
+840 AIMAELEKT

-913 LVGTIFGHWW
+913 LVGTIYGHWW
-923 HDIPMSLFSVI
+923 HEVPLSLFSVI

-953 IDEYSKERGLFPAIL
+953 IDEYAKERGLYPAIL

-996 SSAAQFLKPTV
+996 SSQAQFLKPTV
-1007 ITLVYGLGFGVV
+1007 ITLVYGLGFGVI

-1033 DVGAQVASFKRAWRG
+1033 DVGAQVASFKRALRG
-1048 LSRGRG
+1048 LLRGRG
-1054 PRLPFAAAV
+1054 PRLPFALALVAV
-1063 VLVLA
+1063 LGIFA
-1068 VFAMTLGS
+1068 VTLGW
-1076 VMFNG
+1076 VMFSG
-1081 GLPTLVLGLPMAA
+1081 GLPVVLLGMPLAA
-1094 VLAPLQMGFV
+1094 VLAPLQMGFLLFLAGSAVV
-1104 LFLVGS
+1104 LF
-1110 ACVLVAVYA
+1110 AVYA
-1119 LSALVLVLQLKR
+1119 LSALVLALQLKR

>member
-86 MSTSSTSSEGSAR
+86 TSTSSTSSEGSAR

-112 GTDDTQIAVD
+112 GTDDTQLAVD

-149 VISGPVGIEQ
+149 VISGPVGVEQ

-194 SLSLIRNDVSMAQI
+194 SLSLIRNDISMAQI

-299 AQVQEVAEAMI
+299 AQVQGVAEAMI

-495 NIIRWYD
+495 TSIRWYD

-569 NFAMTPGAKRAD
+569 NFAMAPGAKRAD
-581 SIVQM
+581 SIAQM

-855 EETQVA
+855 EEIQVA

-1054 PRLPFAAAV
+1054 PRLPFATAV

-1076 VMFNG
+1076 AMLNG
-1081 GLPTLVLGLPMAA
+1081 GLPTLVLSLPMAA

-1119 LSALVLVLQLKR
+1119 LSALVLALQLKR